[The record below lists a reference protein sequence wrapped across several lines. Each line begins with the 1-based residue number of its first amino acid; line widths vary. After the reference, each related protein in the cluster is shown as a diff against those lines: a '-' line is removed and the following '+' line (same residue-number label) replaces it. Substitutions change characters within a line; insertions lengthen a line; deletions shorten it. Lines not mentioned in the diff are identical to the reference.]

1 MIAGSSV
8 SIIFLSYRKFI
19 HSSRYMV
26 SRVSL
31 NRVSKDRFDDMLWHG
46 FVVHE
51 KEKTIVST
59 FAENT
64 HVHPRHFVK

>member
-1 MIAGSSV
+1 
-8 SIIFLSYRKFI
+8 
-19 HSSRYMV
+19 MV
-26 SRVSL
+26 FRVSL

-59 FAENT
+59 FAENA
-64 HVHPRHFVK
+64 HVHPMHFVR